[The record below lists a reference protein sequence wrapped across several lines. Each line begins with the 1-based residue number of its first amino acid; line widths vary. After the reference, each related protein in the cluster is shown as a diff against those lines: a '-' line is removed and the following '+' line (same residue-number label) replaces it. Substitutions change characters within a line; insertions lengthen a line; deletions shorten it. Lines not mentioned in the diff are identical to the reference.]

1 MNDSVTIPG
10 RDTKNRILDAAERLM
25 GNQGFEVPLRAIT
38 AEAGVNL
45 AAVNYHFQSKDALL
59 DAIIARRFAPVNRRR
74 IEVLDQVEAE
84 HPDGPLPLEPV
95 LNAFF
100 QPVFEA
106 AADMTHIRPLIGRI
120 Y

>member
-1 MNDSVTIPG
+1 MIRS
-10 RDTKNRILDAAERLM
+10 LLLAAIRRTAFWTPPSALWETR
-25 GNQGFEVPLRAIT
+25 GFEVPLRAIT

-59 DAIIARRFAPVNRRR
+59 DAIIARRFAPVNRGR
-74 IEVLDQVEAE
+74 IEVLHQVEAE
-84 HPDGPLPLEPV
+84 HPNGPLPLEQV

-106 AADMTHIRPLIGRI
+106 AAT
-120 Y
+120 